1 MTKKILLFAATLIIS
16 TLQSQIP
23 TDGLQIYYP
32 FDGNIIDYSGKGNH
46 ATTSNTSYQLVGP
59 NATDS
64 SLFTNN
70 TQASTYYNYA
80 GKDSLFNSQNFSCLV
95 WAKVVL
101 MSNTYGNI
109 LELGSGNTDVSVYFR
124 VAKTAPNASTIWIQG
139 GHYKASTV
147 NGNHSQ
153 VNAPTG
159 VWAMFGI
166 TSAYNAATSSR
177 TINLYV
183 DGVKVNTSIFT
194 SNAYINYSSSYS
206 RFNVGHRDGTNNHF
220 FGGNLEDFTFY
231 NKALT
236 EAEVLD
242 YYGACPF
249 ANVVNNNGTTLMAST
264 IPGLSYQWKNCN
276 SQTNIPGATSSVF
289 TPTANGNYGVVLSYQ
304 YGSTTCGS
312 TSECNYVSTN
322 ETGIYDVK
330 QNAIIALYP
339 NPATTCLNFEL
350 ESASIICIL
359 NSLGDIVS
367 KHNAIAGVNKIDLPK
382 LAPGIYFLKTQN
394 GHSSKFIVE

>member
-153 VNAPTG
+153 VN
-159 VWAMFGI
+159 
-166 TSAYNAATSSR
+166 
-177 TINLYV
+177 
-183 DGVKVNTSIFT
+183 
-194 SNAYINYSSSYS
+194 
-206 RFNVGHRDGTNNHF
+206 
-220 FGGNLEDFTFY
+220 
-231 NKALT
+231 
-236 EAEVLD
+236 
-242 YYGACPF
+242 
-249 ANVVNNNGTTLMAST
+249 
-264 IPGLSYQWKNCN
+264 
-276 SQTNIPGATSSVF
+276 
-289 TPTANGNYGVVLSYQ
+289 
-304 YGSTTCGS
+304 
-312 TSECNYVSTN
+312 
-322 ETGIYDVK
+322 
-330 QNAIIALYP
+330 
-339 NPATTCLNFEL
+339 
-350 ESASIICIL
+350 
-359 NSLGDIVS
+359 
-367 KHNAIAGVNKIDLPK
+367 
-382 LAPGIYFLKTQN
+382 
-394 GHSSKFIVE
+394 